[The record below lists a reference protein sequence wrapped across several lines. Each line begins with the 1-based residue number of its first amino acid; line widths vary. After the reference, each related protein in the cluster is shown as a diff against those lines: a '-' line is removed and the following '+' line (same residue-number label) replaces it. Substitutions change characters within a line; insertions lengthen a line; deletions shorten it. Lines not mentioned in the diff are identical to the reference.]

1 MSTAPAPA
9 GTVRGVGI
17 PAGTVRSRSLPG
29 ASRRRGRPR
38 PCATLAGAAALA
50 AVALV
55 SLSARQAQAH
65 PLSPALL
72 EIRELGDGRV
82 EVSLK
87 TSLPQPPGA
96 TLRPVLPGDCAALGR
111 PEVTQDAAAIVARWT
126 VRCATSDLVGGRV
139 GVDGLAS
146 AWSAALVRI
155 RFADGRV
162 VKRALRAAEPSF
174 VVPDRDRPVDVAR
187 SYTLL
192 GLQHILTGPDHLLF
206 VFGLLL
212 LVVGPGLL
220 LKTITAFTV
229 GHSVTLTLATLGLVR
244 LPSQPME
251 VLIALS
257 VYVLAVEL
265 ARGGANAGTRLTR
278 SPWIMALAFGLLHGL
293 GFAGALREVGL
304 PSGEIPLAL
313 LSFNAGIELGQIVFV
328 VTILAAGRLVRA
340 CLPPLPAWTRWV
352 PIYGMGS
359 LSVLWCC
366 ERTLAWLG

>member
-1 MSTAPAPA
+1 
-9 GTVRGVGI
+9 
-17 PAGTVRSRSLPG
+17 
-29 ASRRRGRPR
+29 
-38 PCATLAGAAALA
+38 
-50 AVALV
+50 V
-55 SLSARQAQAH
+55 SLSARGAQAH

-72 EIRELGDGRV
+72 EVQELGNDRV
-82 EVSLK
+82 EVSFK
-87 TSLPQPPGA
+87 TSLPQPPGEA
-96 TLRPVLPGDCAALGR
+96 LRPVLPAACEALGR
-111 PEVTQDAAAIVARWT
+111 PELTQEAAAIVARWT
-126 VRCATSDLVGGRV
+126 VGCATSDLVGGRI

-162 VKRALRAAEPSF
+162 VKRALRAGEPSF
-174 VVPDRDRPVDVAR
+174 VVPDRDRPFDVAR
-187 SYTLL
+187 AYTLL

-206 VFGLLL
+206 VFGLIL

-257 VYVLAVEL
+257 IYVLAVEL
-265 ARGGANAGTRLTR
+265 ARGGADAGTRLAR

-328 VTILAAGRLVRA
+328 ATILAAGMLVRA
-340 CLPPLPAWTRWV
+340 CLPPLPAWTRWI

-366 ERTLAWLG
+366 ERTLAWFG